1 MQSGMQTQKAGR
13 GLRSGLGTGLGT
25 GLGIGLGLAIGA
37 AGLLTMFGLTRE
49 QPAGYIDSDGL
60 LVYVPRVVDPWKVIG
75 FASGERNGKVY
86 LYRLFENGAIDYV
99 TPHDGPRTAAGIA
112 TWTPIPIDPKLCR
125 PIEK

>member
-1 MQSGMQTQKAGR
+1 MSTGVESDDRGGR
-13 GLRSGLGTGLGT
+13 RAFWVGLGAGLATGLGVAVGALGAASML
-25 GLGIGLGLAIGA
+25 GLG
-37 AGLLTMFGLTRE
+37 RE
-49 QPAGYIDSDGL
+49 QPAGYIAEDGVL
-60 LVYVPRVVDPWKVIG
+60 MYVPRVVDPWKVIG
-75 FASGERNGKVY
+75 FASAERNGKVH

>member
-1 MQSGMQTQKAGR
+1 MALPKRRRFVG
-13 GLRSGLGTGLGT
+13 RSGF
-25 GLGIGLGLAIGA
+25 A
-37 AGLLTMFGLTRE
+37 AGLALGLVAALGVTFVGGVGVARE
-49 QPAGYIDSDGL
+49 QPAGYIDPDGL
-60 LVYVPRVVDPWKVIG
+60 LVYAPRVVDPWKVIG

-99 TPHDGPRTAAGIA
+99 TPHDGPRSAQGIA

>member
-1 MQSGMQTQKAGR
+1 MAESTRRRFIG
-13 GLRSGLGTGLGT
+13 RSGFTAGLV
-25 GLGIGLGLAIGA
+25 LGLVAALGVPLVGA
-37 AGLLTMFGLTRE
+37 SMLGVARE
-49 QPAGYIDSDGL
+49 QPAGYIDPDGV

-99 TPHDGPRTAAGIA
+99 TPHDGPRSAQGIA

>member
-1 MQSGMQTQKAGR
+1 MPLPKRRRFIG
-13 GLRSGLGTGLGT
+13 RSGFATGLA
-25 GLGIGLGLAIGA
+25 LGVAAALGVTFGGA
-37 AGLLTMFGLTRE
+37 SMLGVARE
-49 QPAGYIDSDGL
+49 QPAGYIDPDGL

-99 TPHDGPRTAAGIA
+99 TPHDGPRSAQGIA
-112 TWTPIPIDPKLCR
+112 SWTPIPMDPKLLR

>member
-1 MQSGMQTQKAGR
+1 MHASL
-13 GLRSGLGTGLGT
+13 LRSISPRGRFLTGLFT
-25 GLGIGLGLAIGA
+25 GLAIAAGVGLSGVAMISMLGA
-37 AGLLTMFGLTRE
+37 ARE
-49 QPAGYIDSDGL
+49 QPAGYIDPDGL

-75 FASGERNGKVY
+75 FASAERNGKVY

-99 TPHDGPRTAAGIA
+99 TPHDGARSANGIA

>member
-1 MQSGMQTQKAGR
+1 M
-13 GLRSGLGTGLGT
+13 LGV
-25 GLGIGLGLAIGA
+25 A
-37 AGLLTMFGLTRE
+37 RE
-49 QPAGYIDSDGL
+49 QPAGYIDPDGL
-60 LVYVPRVVDPWKVIG
+60 LVYAPRVLDPWKVIG

-99 TPHDGPRTAAGIA
+99 TPHDGPRSAQGIA

>member
-1 MQSGMQTQKAGR
+1 MQSGTHTYMGGR
-13 GLRSGLGTGLGT
+13 GFRSGLGT

-37 AGLLTMFGLTRE
+37 AGLFTMFGLTRE
-49 QPAGYIDSDGL
+49 QPAGYIDPDGL
-60 LVYVPRVVDPWKVIG
+60 LMYVPRVVDPWKVIG

-99 TPHDGPRTAAGIA
+99 TPHDGARSAAGIA

>member
-1 MQSGMQTQKAGR
+1 MQSRSFRHWTPRSDYLTGLVAGIAIAT
-13 GLRSGLGTGLGT
+13 GVGLG
-25 GLGIGLGLAIGA
+25 GLAAASMLGA
-37 AGLLTMFGLTRE
+37 ARE

-60 LVYVPRVVDPWKVIG
+60 LVYAPRVVDPWKVIG
-75 FASGERNGKVY
+75 FASAERNGKVY

-99 TPHDGPRTAAGIA
+99 TPHDGARSANGIA